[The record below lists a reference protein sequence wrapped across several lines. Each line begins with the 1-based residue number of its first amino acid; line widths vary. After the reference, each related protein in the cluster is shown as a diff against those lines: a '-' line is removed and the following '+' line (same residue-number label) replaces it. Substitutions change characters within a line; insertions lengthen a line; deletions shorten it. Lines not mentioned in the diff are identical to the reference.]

1 MKLKSLTGRNNTNK
15 GHNCIEMITQHRLL
29 LLALLLIGCNKEPAI
44 ELENFNL
51 NSKLSTFV
59 SAQNKHKTY
68 TNCYQIKSEIIGA
81 DTVSDGEFIG
91 SEQPV
96 RIDYKQQM
104 FSYEDVIARFGDF
117 EFNAINFATTVTG
130 KLMVFNAV
138 AGKISLKE
146 TQSFVQLLNDK
157 YGKAAKTKGEF
168 IKPFDIY
175 TWQLKD
181 RIVKYC
187 VVSGDESNT
196 LKVIADKDRQTI
208 KEGKQE
214 TYLKA
219 FIYIVQKEYADQ
231 VIGKM
236 SSGDLLYCD

>member
-1 MKLKSLTGRNNTNK
+1 
-15 GHNCIEMITQHRLL
+15 MIKQYRLL
-29 LLALLLIGCNKEPAI
+29 LLALLLIGCKKEPAI
-44 ELENFNL
+44 ELEDFNL
-51 NSKLSTFV
+51 DSKVSTFV
-59 SAQNKHKTY
+59 SDKNKYKTY
-68 TNCYQIKSEIIGA
+68 TNYYQIKSEVIGA

-91 SEQPV
+91 SEQPI

-117 EFNAINFATTVTG
+117 EFNAINFATTITG
-130 KLMVFNAV
+130 QLMVFNGV
-138 AGKISLKE
+138 AGKISLEE
-146 TQSFVQLLNDK
+146 TQDFVQLLNDK

-181 RIVKYC
+181 RIIKYC
-187 VVSGDESNT
+187 VVSEEESNT
-196 LKVIADKDRQTI
+196 LKVIADKDHQTI
-208 KEGKQE
+208 KEGKKE

-219 FIYIVQKEYADQ
+219 YIYIIKKHYADQ

>member
-1 MKLKSLTGRNNTNK
+1 MYLKSLQERNKNNR
-15 GHNCIEMITQHRLL
+15 HNPIEMIKQYRLL
-29 LLALLLIGCNKEPAI
+29 LLALLLIGCKKEPAI
-44 ELENFNL
+44 ELEDFNL
-51 NSKLSTFV
+51 NSKVSTFV
-59 SAQNKHKTY
+59 SDKNKYKTY
-68 TNCYQIKSEIIGA
+68 TNYYQIKSEIIGA
-81 DTVSDGEFIG
+81 DTVSDGELIG
-91 SEQPV
+91 SEQPI

-146 TQSFVQLLNDK
+146 TQSFVQLFNDK

-181 RIVKYC
+181 RIIKYC
-187 VVSGDESNT
+187 VVSEDDSNA
-196 LKVIADKDRQTI
+196 LKVGTDKNQHTV
-208 KEGKQE
+208 KQGKKE

-219 FIYIVQKEYADQ
+219 FIYIIKKEYADQ
-231 VIGKM
+231 VIGQM

>member
-1 MKLKSLTGRNNTNK
+1 
-15 GHNCIEMITQHRLL
+15 
-29 LLALLLIGCNKEPAI
+29 
-44 ELENFNL
+44 
-51 NSKLSTFV
+51 
-59 SAQNKHKTY
+59 
-68 TNCYQIKSEIIGA
+68 
-81 DTVSDGEFIG
+81 
-91 SEQPV
+91 
-96 RIDYKQQM
+96 M

-138 AGKISLKE
+138 AGKVSLKE
-146 TQSFVQLLNDK
+146 TQSFVQLFNDK

-181 RIVKYC
+181 RIIKYC
-187 VVSGDESNT
+187 VVSEDDSNA
-196 LKVIADKDRQTI
+196 LKVGTDKNQHTV
-208 KEGKQE
+208 KQGKKE

-219 FIYIVQKEYADQ
+219 FIYIIKKEYADQ
-231 VIGKM
+231 VIGQM

>member
-1 MKLKSLTGRNNTNK
+1 MTK
-15 GHNCIEMITQHRLL
+15 QYRLL
-29 LLALLLIGCNKEPAI
+29 LLALLLISCKKESAI

-51 NSKLSTFV
+51 DSKLSTFV
-59 SAQNKHKTY
+59 SDKNKHKTY
-68 TNCYQIKSEIIGA
+68 TNYYQIKSEIIGA

-91 SEQPV
+91 SEQPI
-96 RIDYKQQM
+96 RIDYKQQT
-104 FSYEDVIARFGDF
+104 FSYKDVIARFGDF

-138 AGKISLKE
+138 AGKISPEE
-146 TQSFVQLLNDK
+146 TQNFVQLLNDK
-157 YGKAAKTKGEF
+157 YGKAVKTKGDF

-181 RIVKYC
+181 RIIKYS
-187 VVSGDESNT
+187 VVSEDDSNNLKITTDQNQQTMKESN
-196 LKVIADKDRQTI
+196 K
-208 KEGKQE
+208 E

-219 FIYIVQKEYADQ
+219 YVYIIKKEYADQ
-231 VIGKM
+231 VIGEM

>member
-1 MKLKSLTGRNNTNK
+1 
-15 GHNCIEMITQHRLL
+15 MIKPHLFLL
-29 LLALLLIGCNKEPAI
+29 FALLLIGCKKEPAI
-44 ELENFNL
+44 ELEDFNL
-51 NSKLSTFV
+51 DSELSTFL
-59 SAQNKHKTY
+59 SAKNKHKTY
-68 TNCYQIKSEIIGA
+68 TNYYQIKSEIIGA

-91 SEQPV
+91 SEQPI

-104 FSYEDVIARFGDF
+104 FSQKDVIARFGDF
-117 EFNAINFATTVTG
+117 EFNAINFATTITG
-130 KLMVFNAV
+130 KLMVFNAL

-146 TQSFVQLLNDK
+146 TESFVRLLDEK
-157 YGKAAKTKGEF
+157 YGKSAKTKGEF

-181 RIVKYC
+181 RIIKYC
-187 VVSGDESNT
+187 VVSDDDSNA
-196 LKVIADKDRQTI
+196 LKIVTDKDQHTI
-208 KEGKQE
+208 KEGNNE

-219 FIYIVQKEYADQ
+219 YIYIIKKEYADQ